1 MRKKITLGTVA
12 IVSGVLAL
20 TGIATAGGSAPT
32 KVTVEGTGN
41 VYGYVES
48 PKKSCMD
55 DRKVTVYEQKGAK
68 GGGDDKK
75 VASDEAS
82 KNGQYYTWD
91 VGNPGIDKKFYA
103 KAGAIPGC
111 AADSSPTF
119 VIEAV

>member
-20 TGIATAGGSAPT
+20 SGVANAGGGTPT

-41 VYGYVES
+41 VYGYVDS
-48 PKKSCMD
+48 AKKSCMD
-55 DRKVTVYEQKGAK
+55 DRKVTVYKVKGQK

-75 VASDEAS
+75 VASDNAS

-91 VGNPGIDKKFYA
+91 VGNPGIQGKFYA
-103 KAGAIPGC
+103 RAGAIPGC
-111 AADSSPTF
+111 AADSSP
-119 VIEAV
+119 VVEAV

>member
-1 MRKKITLGTVA
+1 MSRKFNVFAVTLVT
-12 IVSGVLAL
+12 GVLAT

-55 DRKVTVYEQKGAK
+55 DRKVTVFEQKGAK

-75 VASDEAS
+75 VASDNAS
-82 KNGQYYTWD
+82 KQGDYYVWD

-103 KAGAIPGC
+103 KATAVPGC
-111 AADSSPTF
+111 EGDSSPT
-119 VIEAV
+119 VEPEA